1 MVRRLQ
7 VLIPGR
13 PALRRLLYAAGFAAV
28 AALAFV
34 CGRMGGMS
42 QARATPPG
50 GDPFLAQLPLTPASS
65 SNSDYGRRV
74 VAYIYNNIPI
84 TREELGEYLIARVGA
99 DRIDFLV
106 NQRIIEHACQAKGVQ
121 ITDAEID
128 AQLREEVQAL
138 NVSVADFESK
148 ILKRFNKTLY
158 EYREDKIRPQ
168 LAMAKFCRDRVTV
181 TGDDLKNAFEAK
193 WGDKVECRMIVF
205 GPTEQKHAYD
215 VHAKVRGDDAAFDSE
230 VRAQTFIPVLAAKNG
245 EVPPIHRHFG
255 DPRIE
260 KEAFS
265 LKPGEVSSVI
275 ELIDKSFVI
284 LKCVK
289 HIPADTTKKMDE
301 ERPKL
306 YKEVFDQKL
315 AMQVPQIFQQL
326 RKEASPVVF
335 LRKQVTEED
344 LVRNTQ
350 RLMNPAGAAAAPT
363 ASTAPPVPRPPV
375 VNGPAV
381 QEMPALPAASAPNTA
396 APRGN

>member
-7 VLIPGR
+7 VLFPR
-13 PALRRLLYAAGFAAV
+13 QALRRLLYAAGFAAV

-34 CGRMGGMS
+34 CGRLGGLS
-42 QARATPPG
+42 QARATPPA
-50 GDPFLAQLPLTPASS
+50 GDPFIAQLPLTPASS
-65 SNSDYGRRV
+65 SDYGRRV

-84 TREELGEYLIARVGA
+84 TREDLGEYLIARIGA
-99 DRIDFLV
+99 DRVEFLV
-106 NQRIIEHACQAKGVQ
+106 NQRIIEHACRAKGVQ

-128 AQLREEVQAL
+128 AQLREEVDAL
-138 NVSVADFESK
+138 KITVAEFESK

-193 WGDKVECRMIVF
+193 YGDKVECRMIVF
-205 GPTEQKHAYD
+205 GPSEQARAYD
-215 VHAKVRGDDAAFDSE
+215 IYAKVRNDDAAFDSE
-230 VRAQTFIPVLAAKNG
+230 VRAQTFIPVLGAKNG

-255 DPRIE
+255 DPHIE
-260 KEAFS
+260 KEAFQ
-265 LKPGEVSSVI
+265 LKPGEVSSVM
-275 ELIDKSFVI
+275 ELKDKTFVI

-315 AMQVPQIFQQL
+315 AMQVPVVFQEL
-326 RKEASPVVF
+326 RRQATPVVF
-335 LRKQVTEED
+335 LRKQVTQED
-344 LVRNTQ
+344 LERTTQ
-350 RLMNPAGAAAAPT
+350 KLLNPAGTNSPT
-363 ASTAPPVPRPPV
+363 ASTAPPVSAP

-381 QEMPALPAASAPNTA
+381 LTTPALPASSGPNAA